1 MPATTTHSPGT
12 FCWPELAAK
21 DIKAAI
27 AFYKTLFGWGVKEN
41 PMGEGMVYYIFTK
54 GDHEV
59 AAGYQIDD
67 KMMPGVPPHWAAYVN
82 VADADAAVA
91 KVKALGG
98 EVLMGPHDVNA
109 NGREQG
115 RMVVLKDTIGAVF
128 SVWQPKQHA
137 GVGLMNEP
145 GSLAWTQLN
154 ASDPDKAKP
163 FYTQLFGWKVQ
174 DDANPM
180 GGVYTTWLK
189 PDGPAG
195 GMMAMPPG
203 APIPSHWLS
212 YFAVEDTDSTHA
224 AAVKAGGQSYVPPTD
239 IPGMGRFSV
248 LADPQGAF
256 FALVKFASPS

>member
-1 MPATTTHSPGT
+1 MPATTTHAPGT

-59 AAGYQIDD
+59 AAGYEINDQ
-67 KMMPGVPPHWAAYVN
+67 MMPGVPPHWAAYVS
-82 VADADAAVA
+82 VTDADAAA
-91 KVKALGG
+91 SKVKALGG
-98 EVLMGPHDVNA
+98 EVLMGPHDVSG

-128 SVWQPKQHA
+128 SVWQAKQHC
-137 GVGLMNEP
+137 GVGLVNEP

-212 YFAVEDTDSTHA
+212 YFAVEDTDATHA
-224 AAVKAGGQSYVPPTD
+224 AAVRAGGQSYVPPTD